1 MESCQG
7 RMTKAIES
15 SLLKSIPMLQG
26 IKFLCYR
33 LVENCWLRL
42 NTISLKHFVCTL
54 RNATKTDCLSLLL
67 LKIMEEFHDSTC

>member
-1 MESCQG
+1 
-7 RMTKAIES
+7 
-15 SLLKSIPMLQG
+15 MLQG

-67 LKIMEEFHDSTC
+67 LKIMEEFYDSTC